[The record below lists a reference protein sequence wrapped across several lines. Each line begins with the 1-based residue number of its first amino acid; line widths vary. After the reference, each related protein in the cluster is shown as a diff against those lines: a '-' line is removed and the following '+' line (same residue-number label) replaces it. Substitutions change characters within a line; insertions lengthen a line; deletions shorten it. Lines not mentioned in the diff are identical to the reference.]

1 VRWNEA
7 PRPDAREEE
16 TLELDPS
23 QLGTL
28 ELDGNWV
35 PLMDMSDEGFVPT
48 RLTMA
53 NNEYAFHQ
61 SFNTKGYS
69 AVMPDALRAL
79 RDAGKRLLVV
89 ERPGRYYVF
98 VTPP

>member
-1 VRWNEA
+1 M
-7 PRPDAREEE
+7 
-16 TLELDPS
+16 LELDAS

-35 PLMDMSDEGFVPT
+35 PLMDMTDGRFLPT

-61 SFNTKGYS
+61 SFNTKGHG
-69 AVMPDALRAL
+69 AVMPQAVRELRA
-79 RDAGKRLLVV
+79 AGKKLLVV

-98 VTPP
+98 VSPP